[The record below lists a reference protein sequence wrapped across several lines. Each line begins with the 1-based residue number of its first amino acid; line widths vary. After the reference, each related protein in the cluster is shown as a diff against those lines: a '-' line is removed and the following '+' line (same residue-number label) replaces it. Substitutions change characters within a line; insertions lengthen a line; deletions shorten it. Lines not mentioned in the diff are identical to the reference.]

1 VIEIKADSSRLS
13 AALRE
18 LIHRCRDMR
27 PAWEVVGNDLL
38 RSVDA
43 NFDAEG
49 RPSAWDA
56 WSPGY
61 GKWRAKKK
69 PGKVLTLDGR
79 LRRSVTHPSA
89 ISADRNGVTLGTNVV
104 YAAIHHFGGE
114 IKIKAGQH
122 KVSSH
127 ERARRTKSGNV
138 ARRGGKAIRWG
149 VREFA
154 ATRSGHTVTIPARPF
169 LVVQD
174 SDWPKIVKTIGDHV
188 AGAWG

>member
-1 VIEIKADSSRLS
+1 MEIKTDSSRLS
-13 AALRE
+13 AAIRE
-18 LIHRCRDMR
+18 LIRRCKDMR

-49 RPSAWDA
+49 RPGAWDE
-56 WSPGY
+56 WSPAY
-61 GKWRAKKK
+61 GAWRAKKK
-69 PGKVLTLDGR
+69 AGKILTLDGR

-89 ISADRNGVTLGTNVV
+89 ISADRDGVTLGTNVV
-104 YAAIHHFGGE
+104 YAAIHQFGGE

-122 KVSSH
+122 KVSAH

-138 ARRGGKAIRWG
+138 SRRGGKPIRWG
-149 VREFA
+149 VGEFT
-154 ATRSGHTVTIPARPF
+154 ATRSGHTVQIPARPF

-174 SDWPKIVKTIGDHV
+174 SDWPKIEKTIGDFL
-188 AGAWG
+188 AGAWA

>member
-79 LRRSVTHPSA
+79 LRRSVTRPSA

-114 IKIKAGQH
+114 IKIKAG
-122 KVSSH
+122 STNINPFWSH
-127 ERARRTKSGNV
+127 ARTKSGKK
-138 ARRGGKAIRWG
+138 RTGSKAHSWTTKRHE
-149 VREFA
+149 R
-154 ATRSGHTVTIPARPF
+154 TRAGHTVTIPARPF

-174 SDWPKIVKTIGDHV
+174 SDWPKIEKTIGDFL
-188 AGAWG
+188 AGAWA